1 MEIFLKGLIKMK
13 KIIVIISP
21 IFLLLGSLLV
31 DLICINAE
39 MKQIFINIIVFV
51 FYFLFCVFQF
61 MLGNSFGSDAQE
73 DKSQALIPIMT
84 SGLLSLLIYLIP
96 FSREYIMMSGYI
108 VFQEGTAYYF
118 IGISFVVFQILS
130 LIIGFIIGKKKHT
143 SAQ

>member
-1 MEIFLKGLIKMK
+1 MK

-39 MKQIFINIIVFV
+39 MKQIFINIIVFA

-96 FSREYIMMSGYI
+96 FSREYIMMSGHI

-118 IGISFVVFQILS
+118 IGISFVVFQFLS

>member
-1 MEIFLKGLIKMK
+1 MKRILI
-13 KIIVIISP
+13 IISP
-21 IFLLLGSLLV
+21 ILLLLGSFFV

-39 MKQIFINIIVFV
+39 INKIFIIIIVFA
-51 FYFLFCVFQF
+51 FYALFCAFQF

-73 DKSQALIPIMT
+73 DKSQALISIMT

-108 VFQEGTAYYF
+108 VFEEGTAYYF
-118 IGISFVVFQILS
+118 LGISFVVFQFLS

-143 SAQ
+143 STQ